1 MEIRVRVDFRDA
13 LDRDH
18 TCEVSSTAVGSQIEL
33 ARLMGETFRVL
44 SHHLVAP
51 PDDDLIL
58 QTFALAA
65 LNAELELNENESAD

>member
-18 TCEVSSTAVGSQIEL
+18 ACEVSSTAVGSQIEL
-33 ARLMGETFRVL
+33 ARLMGEVFRVI

-51 PDDDLIL
+51 PDDHLIL

-65 LNAELELNENESAD
+65 LDSELIFSDEEAD